1 MDINELIIIVK
12 NKLLNQ
18 INIESINIEDKSF
31 LHKNHKG
38 NQEGKYHLKLIIVSE
53 ELKKM
58 NKIESNKKIYKIL
71 DQELKEFIHSSQSL
85 RITIQ
90 IPPTPLDL
98 GMTPLTSKQPEECH
112 FILRFILVIP
122 SFSKQMLSQPSLTQ
136 MFDSLST
143 IFVRFDTSRKPTSKC
158 LRTMDRLG

>member
-1 MDINELIIIVK
+1 MDINELITIVK

-38 NQEGKYHLKLIIVSE
+38 NQEGKYHLKLIIVSQ

-71 DQELKEFIHSSQSL
+71 DRELKESIHS
-85 RITIQ
+85 IQ
-90 IPPTPLDL
+90 ILI
-98 GMTPLTSKQPEECH
+98 S
-112 FILRFILVIP
+112 
-122 SFSKQMLSQPSLTQ
+122 
-136 MFDSLST
+136 
-143 IFVRFDTSRKPTSKC
+143 
-158 LRTMDRLG
+158 

>member
-1 MDINELIIIVK
+1 MDINELITIVK

-38 NQEGKYHLKLIIVSE
+38 NQEGKYHLKIIIVSA

-71 DQELKEFIHSSQSL
+71 NVELKEFIHS
-85 RITIQ
+85 IQ
-90 IPPTPLDL
+90 ILI
-98 GMTPLTSKQPEECH
+98 S
-112 FILRFILVIP
+112 
-122 SFSKQMLSQPSLTQ
+122 
-136 MFDSLST
+136 
-143 IFVRFDTSRKPTSKC
+143 
-158 LRTMDRLG
+158 